1 MNESEVVRE
10 LSRRAAVP
18 ESTAGAVF
26 QAVRDLVRAGAITQD
41 VLRGSADNP
50 LQLRVVSPELVL
62 TAAPTDPTLVEDLIA
77 RARKHPL
84 GVGFLL
90 TGLLGSVAVALGAHA
105 FTVEAARERLRKEL
119 QHKNESK
126 EPFEA

>member
-18 ESTAGAVF
+18 EATAVAVL
-26 QAVRDLVRAGAITQD
+26 QAVRELIRDGSLAPHALSGSPDDLPP
-41 VLRGSADNP
+41 LRI
-50 LQLRVVSPELVL
+50 VSPELVPAG
-62 TAAPTDPTLVEDLIA
+62 TPTDPTLVEDLIA
-77 RARKHPL
+77 RAKKHPL
-84 GVGFLL
+84 GLGFLL

-119 QHKNESK
+119 QLKRESK